1 MAKNKS
7 INLLPQEEFDASILG
22 RMLKW
27 AMGSFRII
35 VIITEMIVMG
45 AFLSRFW
52 LDAQNSDLD
61 ASIKIAVAKIS
72 AQSSFEKEFR
82 GIQQKLN
89 IFKTITSAPTGSSR
103 LDLIS
108 SKIPQDI
115 MLTSI
120 STQDEAAQLKGISGS
135 ELGVAQFISN
145 LKSDPSI
152 KKVSLDSIGSSE
164 QGQSTI
170 TFLINVSY

>member
-22 RMLKW
+22 RTLKW

-35 VIITEMIVMG
+35 VIITEMIVMA

-61 ASIKIAVAKIS
+61 SSIKVASAQIS
-72 AQSSFEKEFR
+72 AQGSFEKEFR

-89 IFKTITSAPTGSSR
+89 IFKQITSVPAESGK

-108 SKIPQDI
+108 SKIPQDLV
-115 MLTSI
+115 LTSI
-120 STQDEAAQLKGISGS
+120 STQSDSVQLKGIAGS
-135 ELGVAQFISN
+135 EIGVAQFISN

-152 KKVSLDSIGSSE
+152 KKASLDSVGSSD
-164 QGQSTI
+164 QAQTSI

>member
-35 VIITEMIVMG
+35 VILTEMVVMA

-52 LDAQNSDLD
+52 LDAKNSDLD
-61 ASIKIAVAKIS
+61 ASIKIAS
-72 AQSSFEKEFR
+72 AQISTQSNFEKEFR
-82 GIQQKLN
+82 GVQQKLS
-89 IFKTITSAPTGSSR
+89 IFKQITADATESGK
-103 LDLIS
+103 LDLVS
-108 SKIPQDI
+108 SKIPGD
-115 MLTSI
+115 LVLSSI
-120 STQDEAAQLKGISGS
+120 SIQNGVTQIKGTAGS
-135 ELGVAQFISN
+135 EMGVAQFISN
-145 LKSDPSI
+145 LKASPLI
-152 KKVSLDSIGSSE
+152 KRVELDSIGSLE
-164 QGQSTI
+164 RNQSLL